1 MRRALAIM
9 LFACLTLR
17 GAASTWGD
25 VVERAFKV
33 TFVSAELVYINGG
46 RAEGLTVGARPA
58 VWSGDAKLAEL
69 EVAHL
74 AEHSAACRIMGPGAS
89 IRIGDPVRISLERST
104 SADTVI
110 APSVS
115 GDSSSR
121 TMPPA
126 SSPAAAPRTPSAPA
140 QVSGGIAV
148 LYSDWNDRG
157 DADLDFAQGRVDFDL
172 RVDRLWTPG
181 LSVVVRSTGRQDR
194 WSGASSSRGDNTWES
209 RIATLALDYR
219 APGSAMGFSA
229 GRINPARLGAIGRLD
244 GASVEY
250 NVSPVWRLG
259 LFGGAN
265 SRWQYTDERPELQT
279 YGVYAGFR
287 RGSARRLL
295 IDQTIAT
302 VGQYHGRTASREAL
316 LAQGRIM
323 RAGRFSIS
331 HLLEID
337 ANRGWRRDQAGES
350 ISLSSAF
357 AQGQVDL
364 SRAVI
369 ATVSYDTRKS
379 FRNYETRDIAD
390 SIFDDRVRQG
400 VRAQLDLMLPQGIS
414 LSGGVGLRSVAGEA
428 AKTHSYNGAVRKQ
441 GLFNAR
447 SNVSVTGS
455 RFTSESSSGYN
466 VSASLGQGLGA
477 RTWLSLGG
485 GWYRYTLAGPSLR
498 RLNRKVDLS
507 ARIALSRALALN
519 GLGQWQDGDDTR
531 GHRFEAGISAQ
542 F

>member
-1 MRRALAIM
+1 M
-9 LFACLTLR
+9 LFVCLLL
-17 GAASTWGD
+17 GGSASTWGD
-25 VVERAFKV
+25 VVERTFKV

-58 VWSGDAKLAEL
+58 VWSGDAKAAEL

-74 AEHSAACRIMGPGAS
+74 AEHSAACRILGPGRN
-89 IRIGDPVRISLERST
+89 IRIGDPVKITLELST
-104 SADTVI
+104 NADTVI

-115 GDSSSR
+115 GDSTSMTASPAP
-121 TMPPA
+121 PPA
-126 SSPAAAPRTPSAPA
+126 VAPRTPSAPA

-148 LYSDWNDRG
+148 LYSNWNDRS

-181 LSVVVRSTGRQDR
+181 LSLVVRSTGRQDR
-194 WSGASSSRGDNTWES
+194 WSGASSSRGDNAWES

-244 GASVEY
+244 GASLEY
-250 NVSPVWRLG
+250 NVSPSWHLG
-259 LFGGAN
+259 IFGGAN
-265 SRWQYTDERPELQT
+265 SRWQYTEDRPELQT

-287 RGSARRLL
+287 RGSARQLL
-295 IDQTIAT
+295 VDQTFAT

-316 LAQGRIM
+316 LAQGRIV
-323 RAGRFSIS
+323 RGGRFSIS

-337 ANRGWRRDQAGES
+337 VNRGWRRDQAGES

-357 AQGQVDL
+357 AQGQVNL

-369 ATVSYDTRKS
+369 ASVSYDTRKS

-400 VRAQLDLMLPQGIS
+400 VRAQLDLMLPRGLS
-414 LSGGVGLRSVAGEA
+414 LSAGAGLRAVAGETG
-428 AKTHSYNGAVRKQ
+428 KTHSYNGAVRKQ

-447 SNVSVTGS
+447 SNASVGGS
-455 RFTSESSSGYN
+455 RFSGESSSGYN
-466 VSASLGQGLGA
+466 LNAALGQGLGA
-477 RTWLSLGG
+477 RTWFSLGG
-485 GWYRYTLAGPSLR
+485 GWYSYTLAGQSQR
-498 RLNRKVDLS
+498 RSNHKIDLS
-507 ARIALSRALALN
+507 TRVSLSRALALN

-531 GHRFEAGISAQ
+531 GHRVEAGISVQ